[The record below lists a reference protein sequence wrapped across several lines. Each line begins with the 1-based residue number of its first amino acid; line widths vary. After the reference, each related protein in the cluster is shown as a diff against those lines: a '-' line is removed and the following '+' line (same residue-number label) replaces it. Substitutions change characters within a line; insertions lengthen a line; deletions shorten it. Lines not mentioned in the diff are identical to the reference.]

1 MTAIVPLLP
10 GMPNFRDLGGAPAGP
25 GRQVRR
31 GLLFRAPAPRDLAT
45 GDMARLAALRPA
57 VIIDLRGRLEAA
69 ERPSELPDALTIRR
83 APHPV
88 EPRTRAFMVELI
100 GDGPITPAH
109 AHDAMVRSYRG
120 YVHDFGDTFAGA
132 VRTAVEAAINGEAV
146 IFHCTAGKDRTGLT
160 AALLLSL
167 LGAPRDHIFA
177 DYLRTND
184 LWRPDPQLSGYVDEA
199 ARSAMFSVHPE
210 YLEEALGALD
220 AHHGGPAAFAAKALG
235 GDAAA
240 TRAIAA
246 LTEPA

>member
-1 MTAIVPLLP
+1 MTAPAPLLP

-25 GRQVRR
+25 GRRVRR
-31 GLLFRAPAPRDLAT
+31 GLLYRAPAPRALDA

-57 VIIDLRGRLEAA
+57 VIIDLRGRAEAA
-69 ERPSELPDALTIRR
+69 ERPSELPGGLAIRR

-88 EPRTRAFMVELI
+88 EPRTRAFIEELA
-100 GDGPITPAH
+100 GSGPLLPAH
-109 AHDAMVRSYRG
+109 AHEAMVRSYRG

-132 VRTAVEAAINGEAV
+132 VRTAITAATAGEAV

-160 AALLLSL
+160 AALILSL
-167 LGAPRDHIFA
+167 LGAPRGHIFD

-184 LWRPDPQLSGYVDEA
+184 LWRPDPELSGHVDEA
-199 ARSAMFSVHPE
+199 ARSAMFSVHGS

-220 AHHGGPAAFAAKALG
+220 ALHGGPAAFAAAALG

-240 TRAIAA
+240 ARAIDA

>member
-1 MTAIVPLLP
+1 MTATAPLLP

-25 GRQVRR
+25 GRRVRR
-31 GLLFRAPAPRDLAT
+31 GLLFRAPAPRALPPE
-45 GDMARLAALRPA
+45 DMARLETLRPA
-57 VIIDLRGRLEAA
+57 VIIDLRGKLEAA
-69 ERPSELPDALTIRR
+69 ERPSELPASLPIRR

-88 EPRTRAFMVELI
+88 EPRTRAFMVELV
-100 GDGPITPAH
+100 GSGPITPAH
-109 AHDAMVRSYRG
+109 AHEAMVRSYRG
-120 YVHDFGDTFAGA
+120 YVDDFGDVFASA
-132 VRTAVEAAINGEAV
+132 VRTAAEAAINGEAV

-184 LWRPDPQLSGYVDEA
+184 LWRPDPQLSGHVDEA

-210 YLEEALGALD
+210 YLEEALGVLEAR
-220 AHHGGPAAFAAKALG
+220 HGGPAAFATKALG

-240 TRAIAA
+240 ARAIEA
-246 LTEPA
+246 LTEPS